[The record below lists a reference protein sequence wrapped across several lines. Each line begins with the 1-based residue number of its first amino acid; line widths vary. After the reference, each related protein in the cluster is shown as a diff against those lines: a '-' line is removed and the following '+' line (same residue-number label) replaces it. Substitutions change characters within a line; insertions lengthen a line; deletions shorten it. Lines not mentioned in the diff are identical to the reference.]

1 MRKLFIQN
9 ILKRKIFH
17 IAQRR
22 ATTILSLKRKIF
34 FSHTLF
40 FFFSLNKIQE
50 NISAF
55 SWKMNLDW
63 TFGQKGDFTYHKTM
77 LSFIE
82 TSYLYFHNWKKK
94 KILPNRCHRNKS
106 TPYSFH
112 QTTQESSWIVLL
124 CVKSEILKENDNKKL

>member
-1 MRKLFIQN
+1 MDPSIYWAKSLRNQVKWCTGFLSRIFSVPLGGNYEEIVYTKYLKKENIPYCTKKSDNYFIIKAKNFLQ
-9 ILKRKIFH
+9 
-17 IAQRR
+17 
-22 ATTILSLKRKIF
+22 
-34 FSHTLF
+34 SHLF

-82 TSYLYFHNWKKK
+82 TSCLYFHNWKKK
-94 KILPNRCHRNKS
+94 KKL
-106 TPYSFH
+106 
-112 QTTQESSWIVLL
+112 TQPLS
-124 CVKSEILKENDNKKL
+124 